1 MKPKRFTDAVAKT
14 VSGKRMMP
22 IAASCILAGIVAA
35 CCMFTCSSA
44 SDSSDGT
51 STQSS
56 MQSGTAVTTGSSND
70 TSKGDGVLISLETQD
85 AENVAPNSS
94 TSSNMPLANSVDAA
108 RGQSGDSSDQ
118 SETVSSEASR
128 TSDASNANIDVA
140 ASTPEKVWVVDYAR
154 IWAEDSAAW
163 DEQTPVY
170 GYVEKSVCN
179 ICGAEITGNEV
190 AHGKA
195 HMLVGEGSGHHTEV
209 SQVITGY
216 TTTHHGAVG
225 HYETVESSGHWE

>member
-14 VSGKRMMP
+14 VSSKRMMP
-22 IAASCILAGIVAA
+22 IAASCILAGIAVA

-56 MQSGTAVTTGSSND
+56 MQSGTAVTTGSSNN

-85 AENVAPNSS
+85 AEDVAPNSS

-118 SETVSSEASR
+118 LETASSESSR

-154 IWAEDSAAW
+154 IWVEDSAAW

-179 ICGAEITGNEV
+179 ICGAEITGNEA

-216 TTTHHGAVG
+216 AITHHDAVG
-225 HYETVESSGHWE
+225 HYEMVESSGHWK